1 MSALLCVALALL
13 VAPAGPVVGERL
25 GAALPPRADAGTP
38 GPPAWRR
45 ALGRL
50 PLPRG
55 HRVPELGPR
64 VYELLAVALRSG
76 LPPHLAV
83 AAVAEATDP
92 GEATGPGE
100 GSDPGG
106 AVTTARALRT
116 AAGRMHLG
124 AGPAEAC
131 AGVAGGSLEALG
143 VVLERSVSGGGGAG
157 AALEHAA
164 TRARAAEDAAALAR
178 AERAGVLVAGPLGL
192 CFLPAFVCL
201 GVAPVVVGLAGDIL
215 PGVTP

>member
-1 MSALLCVALALL
+1 VNALLCVALALL

-25 GAALPPRADAGTP
+25 GAALPPRADADAP

-50 PLPRG
+50 RLPRR

-92 GEATGPGE
+92 GE
-100 GSDPGG
+100 GSDAGG
-106 AVTTARALRT
+106 TAVTARALRT
-116 AAGRMHLG
+116 VAGRMHLG

-164 TRARAAEDAAALAR
+164 TRTRAAEDAAALAR

-201 GVAPVVVGLAGDIL
+201 GVAPVVVGLTGDIL